1 MEGTWLDDD
10 HWICTRHARA
20 VVLPASAA
28 RCWYVGCSV
37 RPPRPGKAD
46 ASPGDAERQPSRVSP
61 QARRHAEKLARGL
74 PTVLSQRV
82 RRQEAA
88 AQGADQG
95 ARRCA
100 LPGCDNPARPR
111 SKYCSRACSN
121 RNARARYAARHKG
134 ERAA

>member
-10 HWICTRHARA
+10 HWICTQHARA
-20 VVLPASAA
+20 VVLPASAE

-37 RPPRPGKAD
+37 RPARPG
-46 ASPGDAERQPSRVSP
+46 ASDVVPGGTEVAEPAPSP
-61 QARRHAEKLARGL
+61 QARRHAERLARGL
-74 PTVLSQRV
+74 PTLLSRRA
-82 RRQEAA
+82 RRQEVA
-88 AQGADQG
+88 AQAASSAGP
-95 ARRCA
+95 RCA

-134 ERAA
+134 EQAA